1 MLIMNATP
9 PDPND
14 RKNRTGQWEKGTS
27 GNPAG
32 RPRGSRNR
40 ASIMMEQLLD
50 GQAEKLV
57 QKVVTSA
64 LEGNTHAMAICL
76 DRLIPRCKE
85 RTINFDTPPIN
96 NYNDILRAAE
106 TIFDGIGKGQIT
118 PTEGEKLTRVL
129 QFQLQSYMALDFE
142 SRIAAIERELFP
154 SKEEVEFEKEKRA
167 ELLTEFKLEAQDKLT
182 LTEEKVIQDEGG
194 THGPS

>member
-1 MLIMNATP
+1 MNATP

-96 NYNDILRAAE
+96 NH
-106 TIFDGIGKGQIT
+106 TIFSELPRRFLMELGRAKSHR
-118 PTEGEKLTRVL
+118 PRVK
-129 QFQLQSYMALDFE
+129 S
-142 SRIAAIERELFP
+142 
-154 SKEEVEFEKEKRA
+154 
-167 ELLTEFKLEAQDKLT
+167 
-182 LTEEKVIQDEGG
+182 
-194 THGPS
+194 